1 MYAMPNSKSETTRD
15 YISQWL
21 CIDIRN
27 QIHYSSAN
35 SDIPDFTYCNQ
46 NSGVAVVAS
55 STNIYCSTDI
65 HDLLI
70 HDWLVVLYRQTPAL

>member
-1 MYAMPNSKSETTRD
+1 MYAMPNSKSETTCD

-27 QIHYSSAN
+27 KINYSYSSAN
-35 SDIPDFTYCNQ
+35 SDILDFTYCNQ

-55 STNIYCSTDI
+55 STNIYCSNVTYMI
-65 HDLLI
+65 F
-70 HDWLVVLYRQTPAL
+70 